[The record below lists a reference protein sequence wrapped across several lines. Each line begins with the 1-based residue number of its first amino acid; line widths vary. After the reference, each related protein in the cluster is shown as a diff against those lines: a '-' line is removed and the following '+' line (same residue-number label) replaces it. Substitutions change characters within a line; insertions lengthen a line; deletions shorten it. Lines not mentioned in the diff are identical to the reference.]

1 MRKTDIDFVRR
12 DGILSGKGNGKMFQ
26 EQILISSV
34 FFAGI
39 LSFFAPCTF
48 PLIPVYIGLLTDEE
62 GEYNKVRWGK
72 IELNVGA
79 MIKTIT
85 FVAGLSTSFIL
96 LGFGAGFLGRWIS
109 GKWVLF
115 ASGLM
120 IVLLG
125 IHQMEL
131 IKIKKFDCFKGFH
144 IRNNRTKALGSYLMG
159 VSFSLGWTPCVGPIL
174 GAVLVTSASSGTEFY
189 GAFLMAV
196 YSIGLMIPFLIIAIA
211 SGFVLQRIGL
221 VERHLIAIKKV
232 GGALVVLMG
241 ILLMSNQLTRFT
253 VFFENLLH

>member
-1 MRKTDIDFVRR
+1 
-12 DGILSGKGNGKMFQ
+12 MFQ

-34 FFAGI
+34 FFAGL

-62 GEYNKVRWGK
+62 GEYNKVRLGRLQ
-72 IELNVGA
+72 LNIGA
-79 MIKTIT
+79 IIKTIT

-109 GKWVLF
+109 GRWVLF

-131 IKIKKFDCFKGFH
+131 IKIGKFDGFKGLH
-144 IRNNRTKALGSYLMG
+144 IKNNKTKALGSYLMG

-196 YSIGLMIPFLIIAIA
+196 YSVGLMIPFLVIALA
-211 SGFVLQRIGL
+211 SSFILQRLGFV
-221 VERHLIAIKKV
+221 EKHLTAIKKT

-241 ILLMSNQLTRFT
+241 ILLMSNQLTRLT
-253 VFFENLLH
+253 VFFETLFH

>member
-1 MRKTDIDFVRR
+1 M
-12 DGILSGKGNGKMFQ
+12 LQ
-26 EQILISSV
+26 EQVLISSV
-34 FFAGI
+34 FLAGL

-48 PLIPVYIGLLTDEE
+48 PLIPVYIGLLTDEK
-62 GEYNKVRWGK
+62 GEYGKVRLGRTR
-72 IELNVGA
+72 LNIGA
-79 MIKTIT
+79 VIKTIT

-96 LGFGAGFLGRWIS
+96 LGFGAGFLGRWIN

-115 ASGLM
+115 ALGLM

-131 IKIKKFDCFKGFH
+131 IKIGKLDSFKGFH

-174 GAVLVTSASSGTEFY
+174 GAVLVTSASSGTELY

-196 YSIGLMIPFLIIAIA
+196 YSVGLMIPFLAIAIA
-211 SGFVLQRIGL
+211 SGFILQRLRFVG
-221 VERHLIAIKKV
+221 RHLVAIKKT
-232 GGALVVLMG
+232 GGALIVLMG
-241 ILLMSNQLTRFT
+241 ILLMSNQLTKLT
-253 VFFENLLH
+253 VFFENLFH